1 MATRVN
7 SKALLWTGVGVGVA
21 GIGALVAVALTD
33 LGKADQIASVSGVV
47 LAVVGIG
54 LTLWGQ
60 FGRGAG
66 PQPPA
71 PAPAPAPAPSVTA
84 SGAGSVAAG
93 GNIGSVATGSGTTP
107 APAAAPSPAPSP
119 ASAPAPNPSP
129 TPPPAQG
136 SVTAS
141 GDRSVAAGGDIGS
154 VSTGDA

>member
-7 SKALLWTGVGVGVA
+7 SKALLWTGVGVGVV
-21 GIGALVAVALTD
+21 GLGALIAVALTD
-33 LGKADQIASVSGVV
+33 LGKADQIASVTGAV
-47 LAVVGIG
+47 LAAVGIG

-60 FGRGAG
+60 FGRGAAA
-66 PQPPA
+66 PQA
-71 PAPAPAPAPSVTA
+71 PAPAPPPSVTA

-93 GNIGSVATGSGTTP
+93 GSIGSVATGSGTTP
-107 APAAAPSPAPSP
+107 AQAPAQAPAP
-119 ASAPAPNPSP
+119 APAPNPAPSP

>member
-7 SKALLWTGVGVGVA
+7 SKALLWTGVGVGVV
-21 GIGALVAVALTD
+21 GIDALIAVALAD
-33 LGKADQIASVSGVV
+33 LGKADQIASVTGAV

-60 FGRGAG
+60 FGRGTAA
-66 PQPPA
+66 PPN
-71 PAPAPAPAPSVTA
+71 VTA

-107 APAAAPSPAPSP
+107 APVPVPAP
-119 ASAPAPNPSP
+119 APAPNP
-129 TPPPAQG
+129 TPPPARG
-136 SVTAS
+136 PVTAS